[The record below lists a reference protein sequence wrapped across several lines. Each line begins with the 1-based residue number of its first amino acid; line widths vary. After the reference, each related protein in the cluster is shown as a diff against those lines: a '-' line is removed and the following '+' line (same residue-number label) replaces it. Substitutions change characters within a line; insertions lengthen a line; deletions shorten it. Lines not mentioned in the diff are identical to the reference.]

1 MSTALRGIRVLE
13 MSGIGPA
20 PYAAMVLGDWGA
32 RVIRIDRPQAP
43 GAGVPRDV
51 TSRGKTSLIV
61 DMKEPAGLATLRK
74 LVSGVD
80 VLIDPY
86 RPGVMEKAGL
96 GPEECHQL
104 NPRLIYARMVGF
116 PRDSAYGKMAGHD
129 LNYISVSGVLHML
142 RGRDGDPIPPANI
155 LGDFAGGGGMLVQGI
170 LLALFER
177 EKSGKGQVV
186 NTDMVNGARYISSF
200 PLLLNHPVN
209 KRGNWHNPPGKNLL
223 DGGSPFYTLYK
234 TQDGGW
240 MSVACLEPQFFR
252 AFAERV
258 NKYLPDGE
266 KLEPKRQADLSTWPG
281 MKEALTR
288 VFATKTRADWTKVF
302 HETDAC
308 CVPMLSP
315 DEVGKAELGEA
326 DTHPQGRLNP
336 APHPRLS
343 RTPAGALKE
352 YKTEDDFYV
361 AAGQEAEKVI
371 EELSGVLGEEE
382 KSYLRRKA
390 GAAAKL

>member
-1 MSTALRGIRVLE
+1 MSAALKGIRVIE

-20 PYAAMVLGDWGA
+20 PYAAMVLADWGA
-32 RVIRIDRPQAP
+32 QVIRIDRPLPPNAP
-43 GAGVPRDV
+43 APRDV
-51 TSRGKTSLIV
+51 TSRGKTSLVV
-61 DMKEPAGLATLRK
+61 DMKDPAGLKTLRK
-74 LVSGVD
+74 LIASAD

-96 GPEECHQL
+96 GPEECERL

-116 PRDSAYGKMAGHD
+116 PRDSPYGKMAGHD

-142 RGRDGDPIPPANI
+142 RGRDGDPVPPANI

-200 PLLLNHPVN
+200 PLLLSHPEN
-209 KRGNWHNPPGKNLL
+209 WRGAWHDKPGKNLL

-234 TQDGGW
+234 TMDDKW

-252 AFAERV
+252 AFSERI
-258 NKYLPDGE
+258 NKFLGEGE
-266 KLEPKRQADLSTWPG
+266 KLDPKRQADVSTWPG
-281 MKEALTR
+281 MKTALNR
-288 VFATKTRADWTKVF
+288 VFATRTRDEWTKVF
-302 HETDAC
+302 DGTDSC
-308 CVPMLSP
+308 CVPVLAP
-315 DEVGKAELGEA
+315 DEVTLTQLGTT
-326 DTHPQGRLNP
+326 DKHPEGRLNP

-343 RTPAGALKE
+343 RTPANDIKE
-352 YKTEDDFYV
+352 YKTNDDFYV
-361 AAGQEAEKVI
+361 AAGERAEQVI
-371 EELSGVLGEEE
+371 KDLGSALGDEER
-382 KSYLRRKA
+382 KYLRSK
-390 GAAAKL
+390 AKL